1 MRRGVGIALA
11 ALVCLLA
18 GLFSAAVLAAPGP
31 LGGVTTITLPSTT
44 LTTTTATTTTTTTT
58 PTTTTRQPQAFYIA
72 SGVTVGKTDVGGM
85 TPAEARA
92 IVQAKFDA
100 ALDVHFGAKTSS
112 VSPRKL
118 GATAR
123 VRLAIDQARRATP
136 NAHVPLFVNL
146 RSGGVSRYVKGLAL
160 RLDSPARDA
169 RLTGLRA
176 LRPWITKERT
186 GKVIKQRN
194 AVRRIVAALRTHERT
209 VRIRAARVDPRVTRA
224 RFGPII
230 VIRRESKV
238 LNLYRGMR
246 LWKRLGVATGQ
257 SSYPTPLGHFSIV
270 TMQRHPWW
278 YPPDSDWA
286 QDEKPIPPGP
296 GNPLGTRWMGLSAAG
311 VGIHGTPDPA
321 SIGYSAS
328 HGCIRMRIPEA
339 EWLFSRVR
347 VGTPVF
353 IAGA

>member
-1 MRRGVGIALA
+1 MRRGVLFGLA
-11 ALVCLLA
+11 AFVCLLA
-18 GLFSAAVLAAPGP
+18 GLFSAAVLAAPGS
-31 LGGVTTITLPSTT
+31 LGAVTTITLPSTT
-44 LTTTTATTTTTTTT
+44 LTTTTTTVTTTTATTTT
-58 PTTTTRQPQAFYIA
+58 RAPQVFYIA
-72 SGVTVGKTDVGGM
+72 QGVTVGKTEVGGM

-100 ALDVHFGAKTSS
+100 TLDVRFGARTSS
-112 VSPRKL
+112 ASPRRL

-123 VRLAIDQARRATP
+123 VRLAIDQARRAAP
-136 NAHVPLFVNL
+136 NAHIPLFVTL
-146 RSGGVSRYVKGLAL
+146 RSGGVSRYVRALAR
-160 RLDSPARDA
+160 RLDSPVRDA
-169 RLTGLRA
+169 RLVGLRR
-176 LRPWITKERT
+176 LRPWITKERA
-186 GKVIKQRN
+186 GKVVKQRN

-209 VRIRAARVDPRVTRA
+209 VRIRAARLDPRVTRA

-230 VIRRESKV
+230 VIRRGSKV
-238 LNLYRGMR
+238 LNLYRGMH

-257 SSYPTPLGHFSIV
+257 SSYPTPTGNYSIV

-286 QDEKPIPPGP
+286 EGEEPIPPGP
-296 GNPLGTRWMGLSAAG
+296 GNPLGTRWMGLSAPG
-311 VGIHGTPDPA
+311 VGIHGTPDAA

-339 EWLFSRVR
+339 EWLFSHVR

-353 IAGA
+353 IVRA